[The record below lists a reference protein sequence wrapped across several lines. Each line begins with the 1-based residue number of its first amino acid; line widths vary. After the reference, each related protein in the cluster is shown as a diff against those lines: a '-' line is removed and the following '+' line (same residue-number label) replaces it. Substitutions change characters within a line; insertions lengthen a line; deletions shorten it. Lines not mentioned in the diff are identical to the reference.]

1 MDGERAPLKT
11 VSKVLYDFEALC
23 AYCKFLVTVFP
34 PIVHA
39 QEMRKETM
47 PEPDL
52 RQVTVLPKSEW
63 LRIQDSLNHVN
74 KHNESLKEAARQR
87 EAMHLRSKEV
97 VKFWSNT
104 IAVSFTLDI

>member
-1 MDGERAPLKT
+1 
-11 VSKVLYDFEALC
+11 
-23 AYCKFLVTVFP
+23 
-34 PIVHA
+34 
-39 QEMRKETM
+39 MRKETM

-104 IAVSFTLDI
+104 IAVSFTLDIWIIVLIVHNSCFLHRLNSLAAHI